1 MLHLPAC
8 AGTVVDGMRLV
19 ILSGAAYA
27 AAVLAVGEQL
37 LPGGRA
43 WTVLLIWVA
52 AHVGGGVAKLAKLP
66 PLLGM
71 LLSGVV
77 LVNLPG
83 NLVEALPPTWSTALR
98 AGALAII
105 LTRCESAAPTVS
117 TSCGICTLSDL
128 PPLCFVS

>member
-1 MLHLPAC
+1 MEGLRIVCL
-8 AGTVVDGMRLV
+8 G
-19 ILSGAAYA
+19 GAAYA
-27 AAVLAVGEQL
+27 AAALAVGEQL

-43 WTVLLIWVA
+43 WAVLLIWVA
-52 AHVGGGVAKLAKLP
+52 AHVGGEVAKLVKLP

-83 NLVEALPPTWSTALR
+83 QLVEELPASWSTALR

-105 LTRCESAAPTVS
+105 LTRWAQMCMNTSSIQGRAAPS
-117 TSCGICTLSDL
+117 RPSAQLSEGRYTQ
-128 PPLCFVS
+128 P